1 MAWNEPGKGED
12 PWKNRNGR
20 NQPPDIDEVVK
31 NLQRQLRG
39 IFGGGGDGSGKGS
52 GQSGSFGIGMLIV
65 VGLVVWLLAGLY
77 KVDAAERGVVLRFG
91 EYAKT
96 TLPGLHWRPRGI
108 DTVDIINVDNLRS
121 RDYKQ
126 SMLTAD
132 ENIVE
137 LSITV
142 QYRIAN
148 PEDFLFNVRDPDL
161 TLQEVSESAVRE
173 IVGQRQLDFVL
184 GEGRDEITEQTRL
197 LAQTTLD
204 NYGTGIEVYIVNLLD
219 AQPPDEVQAAFADAI
234 KAREDEERFKLEA
247 EAYSN
252 DILPRARGLAR
263 RSIEEAEAYRSQ
275 VVESAGGDA
284 SRFLQLMGEFEKAPE
299 VTRQRL
305 YLETMEEVFGDTNK
319 VLIDAQG
326 SGSLMYLPIDKLM
339 QQQQRTPSNLNAP
352 STQSDSALL
361 QRNDG
366 RRSSSRSRGER

>member
-31 NLQRQLRG
+31 NLQRQLKG
-39 IFGGGGDGSGKGS
+39 IFGGGDGSGKGS
-52 GQSGSFGIGMLIV
+52 GQGGSFGIGMLLV
-65 VGLVVWLLAGLY
+65 VALVVWVLAGLY

-108 DTVDIINVDNLRS
+108 DSVDIINVDNLRS

-137 LSITV
+137 LSITI
-142 QYRIAN
+142 QYRVAN
-148 PEDFLFNVRDPDL
+148 PEEFLFNVRDPDL

-204 NYGTGIEVYIVNLLD
+204 SYGTGIEVYIVNLLD

-252 DILPRARGLAR
+252 DILPRARGLAKR
-263 RSIEEAEAYRSQ
+263 RLEEAEAYRS
-275 VVESAGGDA
+275 ELIETATGDA
-284 SRFLQLMGEFEKAPE
+284 SRFTQLMAEYLKAPG

-305 YLETMEEVFGDTNK
+305 YLETMEEVYGDTNK

-326 SGSLMYLPIDKLM
+326 SGSLMYLPIDKLI
-339 QQQQRTPSNLNAP
+339 QQQQRTPSSLNAP
-352 STQSDSALL
+352 SSQSDSSL
-361 QRNDG
+361 QRDNA
-366 RRSSSRSRGER
+366 RRSSSRSRGDR